1 MSNSQMDAID
11 YRYLLIE
18 YYKKLRISEN
28 ELSVILM
35 VDHLLQQ
42 KNTLI
47 TPDLLSMRMNLDVKE
62 IDKIFVALIERG
74 LLQFDTGKKI
84 KVSLKPLQKKLLKTF
99 QEEMVQDAED
109 TNNKEKAEK
118 IESVFKAFESE
129 YKPSGLSP
137 LEKSLINDWID
148 HGYTPDQI
156 IDAMREC
163 LSKGKKTFKS
173 IDKLLLQ
180 WQTRDDIEKTGVSAV
195 SDKWDKHIEE
205 TLKIAKAKWI
215 DD

>member
-18 YYKKLRISEN
+18 HYKKLRLSEN
-28 ELSVILM
+28 ELCVILM
-35 VDHLLQQ
+35 IEQLLQQ

-47 TPDLLSMRMNLDVKE
+47 TPDLLSMKMNLDVKE
-62 IDKIFVALIERG
+62 IDKIFVSLIERG

-84 KVSLKPLQKKLLKTF
+84 KVSLKPLNKKLFKLF
-99 QEEMVQDAED
+99 QEEMAQDLEER
-109 TNNKEKAEK
+109 NNKEKAANIEK
-118 IESVFKAFESE
+118 VKKTFEAE
-129 YKPSGLSP
+129 LKPELSP
-137 LEKSLINDWID
+137 LEKSLISDWLA
-148 HGYTPDQI
+148 HGYTADQI

-180 WQTRDDIEKTGVSAV
+180 WQTRDDIEKAGVSGA
-195 SDKWDKHIEE
+195 SDKWDKNIEE

>member
-18 YYKKLRISEN
+18 YYKKLRLSEN
-28 ELSVILM
+28 EVCVIL
-35 VDHLLQQ
+35 VIEQLLQQ

-47 TPDLLSMRMNLDVKE
+47 TPDLLSLKMNLDVKE
-62 IDKIFVALIERG
+62 LDKILVALIERG
-74 LLQFDTGKKI
+74 LLIFDTGKKI
-84 KVSLKPLQKKLLKTF
+84 KVSLKPLHKKLLETF
-99 QEEMVQDAED
+99 TNEMAAD
-109 TNNKEKAEK
+109 TENRNNKEKADSIEYVRKTFEK
-118 IESVFKAFESE
+118 EF
-129 YKPSGLSP
+129 KPSMSP
-137 LEKSLINDWID
+137 LELQMINEWID
-148 HGYTPDQI
+148 HGYPADQI

-163 LSKGKKTFKS
+163 LSKGKKTFRS

-180 WQTRDDIEKTGVSAV
+180 WQARDDIQKAGVSAV
-195 SDKWDKHIEE
+195 SDKWDKNIEE

>member
-18 YYKKLRISEN
+18 HYKKLRLSEN
-28 ELSVILM
+28 ELCVLLM
-35 VDHLLQQ
+35 IQQLLQQ

-47 TPDLLSMRMNLDVKE
+47 TPDLLSMRMSLDVKE
-62 IDKIFVALIERG
+62 IDKIFVSLIERG

-84 KVSLKPLQKKLLKTF
+84 KVSLKPLNKKLFKLF
-99 QEEMVQDAED
+99 QEEMAQDLEEK
-109 TNNKEKAEK
+109 NNKEKASNIEK
-118 IESVFKAFESE
+118 VHKSFIDEFKPE
-129 YKPSGLSP
+129 LSP
-137 LEKSLINDWID
+137 LEKSLISDWIA
-148 HGYTPDQI
+148 HGYTADQI

-163 LSKGKKTFKS
+163 LSKGKKTFKA

-180 WQTRDDIEKTGVSAV
+180 WQTRDDIEKTGVSGA
-195 SDKWDKHIEE
+195 SDKWDKNIEE

>member
-18 YYKKLRISEN
+18 YYKKLRITEA

-47 TPDLLSMRMNLDVKE
+47 TPDLLSMRMNLDTKE
-62 IDKIFVALIERG
+62 IDKILVTLIERG
-74 LLQFDTGKKI
+74 FLQFDTGKKI

-99 QEEMVQDAED
+99 QDEMVQDAENH
-109 TNNKEKAEK
+109 NNKEKAANIEK
-118 IESVFKAFESE
+118 VQKAFESE
-129 YKPSGLSP
+129 FKSGLSP

-148 HGYTPDQI
+148 HGYEAETI
-156 IDAMREC
+156 IDAMRDC

-180 WQTRDDIEKTGVSAV
+180 WQTRDDIQKTGASGA
-195 SDKWDKHIEE
+195 SDKWDKNIEE

>member
-1 MSNSQMDAID
+1 MSNSQIDAID

-18 YYKKLRISEN
+18 HYKKLRLSEN
-28 ELSVILM
+28 ELCVLLM
-35 VDHLLQQ
+35 IQQLLQQ

-47 TPDLLSMRMNLDVKE
+47 TPDLLSLKMTLDIKE
-62 IDKIFVALIERG
+62 IDKILVSLIERG

-84 KVSLKPLQKKLLKTF
+84 KVSLKPLNKKLFKLF
-99 QEEMVQDAED
+99 QEEMAQDLEER
-109 TNNKEKAEK
+109 NNKEKASNIEK
-118 IESVFKAFESE
+118 VQKAFIDEF
-129 YKPSGLSP
+129 KPELSP
-137 LEKSLINDWID
+137 LEKSQISDWLA
-148 HGYTPDQI
+148 HGYTADQI
-156 IDAMREC
+156 IDAMRDC

-180 WQTRDDIEKTGVSAV
+180 WQTRDDIEKTGVSAA
-195 SDKWDKHIEE
+195 SDKWDKNIEE

>member
-18 YYKKLRISEN
+18 HYKKLRLSEN
-28 ELSVILM
+28 ELCVLLM
-35 VDHLLQQ
+35 IDQLLQQ

-47 TPDLLSMRMNLDVKE
+47 TPDLLSMKMNLEVKE

-84 KVSLKPLQKKLLKTF
+84 KVSLKPLNKKLFKLF
-99 QEEMVQDAED
+99 QEEMAQDLEER
-109 TNNKEKAEK
+109 NNKERALNIEK
-118 IESVFKAFESE
+118 VHKAFISE
-129 YKPSGLSP
+129 LKPELSP
-137 LEKSLINDWID
+137 LEKQLISDWIA
-148 HGYTPDQI
+148 HGYTADQI

-180 WQTRDDIEKTGVSAV
+180 WQTRDDIEKTGVSGA
-195 SDKWDKHIEE
+195 SDKWDKNIEE

>member
-1 MSNSQMDAID
+1 MSNSQIDAID

-18 YYKKLRISEN
+18 HYKKLRLSEN
-28 ELSVILM
+28 ELCVLLM
-35 VDHLLQQ
+35 IQQLLQQ

-47 TPDLLSMRMNLDVKE
+47 TPDLLSLKMTLDIKE
-62 IDKIFVALIERG
+62 IDKILVSLIERG

-84 KVSLKPLQKKLLKTF
+84 KVSLKPLNKKLFKLF
-99 QEEMVQDAED
+99 QEEMAQDLEER
-109 TNNKEKAEK
+109 NNKEKASNIEK
-118 IESVFKAFESE
+118 VQKAFIDEF
-129 YKPSGLSP
+129 KPELSP
-137 LEKSLINDWID
+137 LEKSQISDWLA
-148 HGYTPDQI
+148 HGYTADQI
-156 IDAMREC
+156 IDAMKEC

-180 WQTRDDIEKTGVSAV
+180 WQTRDDIEKTGVSAA
-195 SDKWDKHIEE
+195 SDKWDKNIEE

>member
-1 MSNSQMDAID
+1 MSNTQMDAID

-18 YYKKLRISEN
+18 YYKKLRLSES

-47 TPDLLSMRMNLDVKE
+47 TPDLLSLKMNLDVKE
-62 IDKIFVALIERG
+62 IDKIFVVLIERG
-74 LLQFDTGKKI
+74 LLIFDTGKKI
-84 KVSLKPLQKKLLKTF
+84 KVSLKPLQKKLLETF
-99 QEEMVQDAED
+99 TKEMAAD
-109 TNNKEKAEK
+109 TENHTNKEKAES
-118 IESVFKAFESE
+118 IEAVQKTFEKEFKS
-129 YKPSGLSP
+129 SMSP
-137 LEKSLINDWID
+137 LELQMITEWID
-148 HGYTPDQI
+148 HGYSKDTI

-163 LSKGKKTFKS
+163 LSKGKKTFRS

-180 WQTRDDIEKTGVSAV
+180 WQARDDIQKAGVSAV
-195 SDKWDKHIEE
+195 SDKWDKNIEE

>member
-18 YYKKLRISEN
+18 YYKKLRLSEN
-28 ELSVILM
+28 ELCVLLM
-35 VDHLLQQ
+35 IDQLLQQ

-84 KVSLKPLQKKLLKTF
+84 KVSLKPLQKKLLDTFTKEMAADAENHNNAAKAESIETVRKTF
-99 QEEMVQDAED
+99 EAELKG
-109 TNNKEKAEK
+109 T
-118 IESVFKAFESE
+118 
-129 YKPSGLSP
+129 LSP
-137 LEKSLINDWID
+137 LEKSLINEWVD
-148 HGYTPDQI
+148 HGYSSDQI
-156 IDAMREC
+156 IDAMHEC
-163 LSKGKKTFKS
+163 LSKGKKTFRA

-180 WQTRDDIEKTGVSAV
+180 WQTRDDIQKAGVSGA
-195 SDKWDKHIEE
+195 SDKWDKNIEE

>member
-18 YYKKLRISEN
+18 YYKKLRLSEN
-28 ELSVILM
+28 ELCVILM
-35 VDHLLQQ
+35 IWQLLKQ

-47 TPDLLSMRMNLDVKE
+47 TPDLLSMRMNLDAKE
-62 IDKIFVALIERG
+62 IDKILVTLIERG
-74 LLQFDTGKKI
+74 FLQFDTGKKI
-84 KVSLKPLQKKLLKTF
+84 KVSLKPLEKKLLKTL
-99 QEEMVQDAED
+99 QEEMAED
-109 TNNKEKAEK
+109 DEKRSNKEKVADFEK
-118 IESVFKAFESE
+118 VCDAFKSDFKSE
-129 YKPSGLSP
+129 LSP
-137 LEKSLINDWID
+137 LEKSLISDWLE
-148 HGYTPDQI
+148 HGYSADQI

-180 WQTRDDIEKTGVSAV
+180 WQARDDIEKTGLSAT
-195 SDKWDKHIEE
+195 SDKWDKNIEE

>member
-11 YRYLLIE
+11 YRYLLVE
-18 YYKKLRISEN
+18 HYKKLRLSEN
-28 ELSVILM
+28 ELCVLLM
-35 VDHLLQQ
+35 IQQLLQQ

-74 LLQFDTGKKI
+74 MLQFDTGKKI
-84 KVSLKPLQKKLLKTF
+84 KVSLKPLNKKLFKLF
-99 QEEMVQDAED
+99 QEEMTQDLEEK
-109 TNNKEKAEK
+109 NNKEKAANIDKVQKTFIAEL
-118 IESVFKAFESE
+118 
-129 YKPSGLSP
+129 KPELSP
-137 LEKSLINDWID
+137 LEKSLISEWLA
-148 HGYTPDQI
+148 HGYSADKI

-163 LSKGKKTFKS
+163 LSRGKKTFKE

-180 WQTRDDIEKTGVSAV
+180 WQTRDDIEKTGVSGA
-195 SDKWDKHIEE
+195 SDKWDKNIEE
-205 TLKIAKAKWI
+205 TLKIAKAKWL

>member
-1 MSNSQMDAID
+1 MSNSQIDAID

-18 YYKKLRISEN
+18 HYKKLRLSEN
-28 ELSVILM
+28 ELCVLLM
-35 VDHLLQQ
+35 IQQLLQQ

-47 TPDLLSMRMNLDVKE
+47 TPDLLSLKMSLDVKE
-62 IDKIFVALIERG
+62 IDKILVALIERG

-84 KVSLKPLQKKLLKTF
+84 KVSLKPLNKKLFKLF
-99 QEEMVQDAED
+99 EEEMAQDIAER
-109 TNNKEKAEK
+109 NNKERAANVEK
-118 IESVFKAFESE
+118 VQKTFTTEL
-129 YKPSGLSP
+129 KPELSP
-137 LEKSLINDWID
+137 LEKSTISSWIA
-148 HGYTPDQI
+148 HGFTAEQI

-173 IDKLLLQ
+173 IDELLYK
-180 WQTRDDIEKTGVSAV
+180 WQARDDIEKTGVSAT
-195 SDKWDKHIEE
+195 SDKWDKNIEE

>member
-18 YYKKLRISEN
+18 HYKKLRLSEN
-28 ELSVILM
+28 ELCVLLM
-35 VDHLLQQ
+35 IQQLLQQ

-47 TPDLLSMRMNLDVKE
+47 TPDLLSLKMTLDIKE
-62 IDKIFVALIERG
+62 IDKILVSLIERG

-84 KVSLKPLQKKLLKTF
+84 KVSLKPLNKKLFKLF
-99 QEEMVQDAED
+99 QEEMAQDLEER
-109 TNNKEKAEK
+109 NNKEKASNIEK
-118 IESVFKAFESE
+118 VQKAFIDEF
-129 YKPSGLSP
+129 KPELSP
-137 LEKSLINDWID
+137 LEKSQISDWLA
-148 HGYTPDQI
+148 HGYTADQI
-156 IDAMREC
+156 IDAMRDC

-180 WQTRDDIEKTGVSAV
+180 WQTRDDIEKTGVSAA
-195 SDKWDKHIEE
+195 SDKWDKNIEE

>member
-1 MSNSQMDAID
+1 MSNSQIDAID

-18 YYKKLRISEN
+18 YYKKLRLSEN

-35 VDHLLQQ
+35 IEHLLQQ
-42 KNTLI
+42 KNTLV

-84 KVSLKPLQKKLLKTF
+84 KVSLKPLYKKLLKTF
-99 QEEMVQDAED
+99 QEEMDQDTED
-109 TNNKEKAEK
+109 RNNKEKV
-118 IESVFKAFESE
+118 ESIDKVRKTFEE
-129 YKPSGLSP
+129 ELKPELSP

-148 HGYTPDQI
+148 HGYRADQI

-180 WQTRDDIEKTGVSAV
+180 WQTRDDIQKVGVSGA
-195 SDKWDKHIEE
+195 SDKWDKNIEE